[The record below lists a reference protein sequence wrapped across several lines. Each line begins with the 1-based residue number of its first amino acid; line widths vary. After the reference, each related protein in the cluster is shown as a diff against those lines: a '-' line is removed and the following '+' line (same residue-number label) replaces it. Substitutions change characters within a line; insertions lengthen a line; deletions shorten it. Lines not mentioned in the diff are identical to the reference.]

1 MKRNDTEIGKVP
13 RTSDESKLRCAQ
25 FNYTRMSSRP
35 LVHPTRPTS
44 RSCLCMF
51 VQQIQG
57 PLPFAARLSSAEG
70 SLFRHN
76 NPLST
81 AVVGTVAH
89 WRLYCS
95 RFGAKSGT
103 NKGAQWVSA
112 ATTHVCLQ
120 QILIGCRCAVK
131 AGLLVWVQCLNLIVR
146 ANCDSGHCEDRF
158 LL

>member
-13 RTSDESKLRCAQ
+13 RTSDESKLRSAQ
-25 FNYTRMSSRP
+25 FNYTRTSSRP

-103 NKGAQWVSA
+103 NKGAQWVSE
-112 ATTHVCLQ
+112 
-120 QILIGCRCAVK
+120 IGRASCRERV
-131 AGLLVWVQCLNLIVR
+131 
-146 ANCDSGHCEDRF
+146 
-158 LL
+158 